1 MTCKGNYDEVMSL
14 KLDGLLDAKKERE
27 LDEHVAICNH
37 CGPLWA
43 AMKRADTLL
52 WSSVAEP
59 VPVPVDFQAKVMLR
73 VAATTIVQ
81 PQSSPAL
88 QAPVATHVP
97 ASMPMSASMPSL
109 TRPLGPLPTN
119 LSSPTQALRSQLGA
133 YARGVSAVALTLLG
147 TIGLFLA
154 LVVSGTLKLGGPLH
168 DAGEVVRTSFVAA
181 ETWVRSLFVGVGLET
196 LGVSGMVM
204 GLLVLVGWQ
213 VVASHYRLASSQH
226 GKTAYLEALS

>member
-1 MTCKGNYDEVMSL
+1 
-14 KLDGLLDAKKERE
+14 
-27 LDEHVAICNH
+27 CNH
-37 CGPLWA
+37 CSPLWA

-59 VPVPVDFQAKVMLR
+59 MPVPADFQAKVMVRLAASTAAR
-73 VAATTIVQ
+73 PQPASTLQVPVAA
-81 PQSSPAL
+81 
-88 QAPVATHVP
+88 HVP
-97 ASMPMSASMPSL
+97 VSLPMSASMPSL

-119 LSSPTQALRSQLGA
+119 LPSPTQALRSQLGA

-147 TIGLFLA
+147 TVGLFLA

-196 LGVSGMVM
+196 LGVSGLIM

>member
-14 KLDGLLDAKKERE
+14 KLDGLLDANKERE

-52 WSSVAEP
+52 WSSAAEP
-59 VPVPVDFQAKVMLR
+59 VPVPVDFQAKVMVRLAATPAVR
-73 VAATTIVQ
+73 LQPASLAMPVAAH
-81 PQSSPAL
+81 L
-88 QAPVATHVP
+88 P

-109 TRPLGPLPTN
+109 TRPLGPLPSN
-119 LSSPTQALRSQLGA
+119 LSSPTQDLRRQLGA

-154 LVVSGTLKLGGPLH
+154 LVVSGALKLGGPLH
-168 DAGEVVRTSFVAA
+168 DAGEVVRTLFVAA

-196 LGVSGMVM
+196 LGVSGLVM

>member
-14 KLDGLLDAKKERE
+14 KLDGLLDANRERE
-27 LDEHVAICNH
+27 LEEHVAICNH
-37 CGPLWA
+37 CAPLWA

-52 WSSVAEP
+52 WSSVADP
-59 VPVPVDFQAKVMLR
+59 VSVPVDFQAKVLSR
-73 VAATTIVQ
+73 LAATPTARTQ
-81 PQSSPAL
+81 LAPTL
-88 QAPVATHVP
+88 QVPV
-97 ASMPMSASMPSL
+97 SMPMSGMQSL
-109 TRPLGPLPTN
+109 TRPLGSLPAN
-119 LSSPTQALRSQLGA
+119 LLSPTQDLRRQLGA

-147 TIGLFLA
+147 TVGLFLA

-196 LGVSGMVM
+196 LGVTGLVM

-213 VVASHYRLASSQH
+213 VVATHYRLASSQH

>member
-14 KLDGLLDAKKERE
+14 KLDGLLDANKERE

-59 VPVPVDFQAKVMLR
+59 APVPVDFQAKVMLR
-73 VAATTIVQ
+73 VAATTAAQ
-81 PQSSPAL
+81 PQRSPAP
-88 QAPVATHVP
+88 QAHVP
-97 ASMPMSASMPSL
+97 ASMPMAASMPSL
-109 TRPLGPLPTN
+109 TRPLGPLPIN
-119 LSSPTQALRSQLGA
+119 LASPTHALRSQLGA
-133 YARGVSAVALTLLG
+133 YARGLSAVALTLLG

-181 ETWVRSLFVGVGLET
+181 ETWVRSLFVGVGVET
-196 LGVSGMVM
+196 LGVSGLVM

>member
-1 MTCKGNYDEVMSL
+1 
-14 KLDGLLDAKKERE
+14 
-27 LDEHVAICNH
+27 
-37 CGPLWA
+37 
-43 AMKRADTLL
+43 MKRADTML

-59 VPVPVDFQAKVMLR
+59 VPVPVDFQAKVMSR
-73 VAATTIVQ
+73 VAATTAVVR
-81 PQSSPAL
+81 PQRSPL
-88 QAPVATHVP
+88 QVPIATHVP
-97 ASMPMSASMPSL
+97 ASMPMAASMPSL
-109 TRPLGPLPTN
+109 TRPLGPLPIN
-119 LSSPTQALRSQLGA
+119 LASPTQALRSQLGA
-133 YARGVSAVALTLLG
+133 YARGLSAVVLTLLG

-181 ETWVRSLFVGVGLET
+181 ETWVRSLFVGVGMET
-196 LGVSGMVM
+196 LGISGLVM

>member
-14 KLDGLLDAKKERE
+14 KLDGLLDANQERE
-27 LDEHVAICNH
+27 LDEHVTICNH

-73 VAATTIVQ
+73 LAATTAVRPQ
-81 PQSSPAL
+81 PAASI
-88 QAPVATHVP
+88 QAPVA
-97 ASMPMSASMPSL
+97 ASMPMATGMPSF
-109 TRPLGPLPTN
+109 TRPLGPLPAT
-119 LSSPTQALRSQLGA
+119 LSSPTQDLRRQLGA

-147 TIGLFLA
+147 TVGLFLA

-168 DAGEVVRTSFVAA
+168 DAGEVIRTSFVAA
-181 ETWVRSLFVGVGLET
+181 ETWVSSLFVGVGLET
-196 LGVSGMVM
+196 LGVSGLVM

>member
-14 KLDGLLDAKKERE
+14 KLDGLLDANKERE

-37 CGPLWA
+37 CGSLWA

-52 WSSVAEP
+52 WSSAAEP
-59 VPVPVDFQAKVMLR
+59 VLVPVDFQAKVMMR
-73 VAATTIVQ
+73 VVATAERPQRSPSQVPVAA
-81 PQSSPAL
+81 
-88 QAPVATHVP
+88 HVP
-97 ASMPMSASMPSL
+97 ASMPMAASMPSL
-109 TRPLGPLPTN
+109 TRPLGSLPAN
-119 LSSPTQALRSQLGA
+119 LPSPTQDLRRQLGA
-133 YARGVSAVALTLLG
+133 YARGLSAVALTLLG
-147 TIGLFLA
+147 TVGLFLA

-196 LGVSGMVM
+196 LGVSGLVM

-213 VVASHYRLASSQH
+213 VVASHYRFASSQH

>member
-1 MTCKGNYDEVMSL
+1 MTCKGNYDEAMSL
-14 KLDGLLDAKKERE
+14 KLDGLLDANQERE
-27 LDEHVAICNH
+27 LDEHVTICNH

-43 AMKRADTLL
+43 AMKMADTLL

-59 VPVPVDFQAKVMLR
+59 APVPVDFHAKVMSR
-73 VAATTIVQ
+73 VAATTT
-81 PQSSPAL
+81 AR
-88 QAPVATHVP
+88 QAVGAHGPILV
-97 ASMPMSASMPSL
+97 PMSSNMPSF
-109 TRPLGPLPTN
+109 TRPLGPLPAN
-119 LSSPTQALRSQLGA
+119 LPSPTHALRSQLGA

-181 ETWVRSLFVGVGLET
+181 ETWVRSLFVGVGIET
-196 LGVSGMVM
+196 LGISGLVM
-204 GLLVLVGWQ
+204 GLLLLVGWQ